1 MKSLAVI
8 LVSALLLVACR
19 QSETAAP
26 DTASKAA
33 QPSRAAAPAEESGEA
48 LDVGASMPT
57 YDTAKTLDGK
67 AFDLASMRGKV
78 VLINIW
84 ATWCGPCRYEI
95 PELIK
100 LQQAWRAQG
109 FEVLG
114 VSVDAEET
122 ANDVAPFVKEKAIN
136 YPVVIDTEGEIANLF
151 ETNVIP
157 TSALIDREGR
167 IVWTHVGTVEADDA
181 ALVAAIR
188 AALES

>member
-1 MKSLAVI
+1 MKSFAVV
-8 LVSALLLVACR
+8 LVSLLFLVSCGK
-19 QSETAAP
+19 SETAAP
-26 DTASKAA
+26 DASSKAPE
-33 QPSRAAAPAEESGEA
+33 PSRSAAAAAPEGA
-48 LDVGASMPT
+48 LDVGVPMPT
-57 YDTAKTLDGK
+57 YDSAKGLDGK
-67 AFDLASMRGKV
+67 PFDLASMRGKV

-100 LQQAWRAQG
+100 LQQTWRGQG

-136 YPVVIDTEGEIANLF
+136 YSVVIDTEGEIANLF

-181 ALVAAIR
+181 ALVSAIR